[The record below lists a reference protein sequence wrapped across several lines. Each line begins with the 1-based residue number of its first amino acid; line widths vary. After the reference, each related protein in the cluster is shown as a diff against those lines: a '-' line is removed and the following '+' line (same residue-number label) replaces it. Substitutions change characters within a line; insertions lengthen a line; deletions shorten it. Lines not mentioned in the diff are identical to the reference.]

1 VVGIGRVAVDADIT
15 AIAAQL
21 DLPFRRVVA
30 RLAQALQSASD
41 ERRPVALMRH
51 DVVYS
56 FAVVTIP
63 RSKQNRH
70 SGSALS

>member
-1 VVGIGRVAVDADIT
+1 
-15 AIAAQL
+15 
-21 DLPFRRVVA
+21 VA